1 MNDDCVVL
9 VFVVNDKF
17 TNDQA
22 SYRFYLCF
30 DSQIPMLSQKL
41 DIFVK
46 PGVEFSRIDFAFVS
60 VGIKLKNGIELYL
73 GPM

>member
-1 MNDDCVVL
+1 MNNDCVVL

-22 SYRFYLCF
+22 SYGFYLCS
-30 DSQIPMLSQKL
+30 DSQIRMLGQKL
-41 DIFVK
+41 DFFVK
-46 PGVEFSRIDFAFVS
+46 PGIEFSRVDFAFVS
-60 VGIKLKNGIELYL
+60 AGIKLKNGIELYP